1 MFTTSQLEQ
10 SLKELQVS
18 DFFII
23 NLCGMY
29 CHSFCPKISDSQEK
43 STAVQWVPSKYSSD
57 AVSQYVLVRPPRAP
71 CGNRQLFG
79 FPITREELWNMGT
92 IAFHQIKPNETLP
105 DDHFFIV
112 MNSLSFVRVYLKLR
126 ICTLANGKV
135 VGDSQNIPPEC
146 VCVSSGDV
154 LVLVLWRDT
163 ESERACPTQRQ
174 VQSLEMK
181 LKRSPGWWVEV
192 PVRMHVHS
200 ESRSTDTIYYFS
212 AILMNSAL

>member
-10 SLKELQVS
+10 SLKKLQ
-18 DFFII
+18 
-23 NLCGMY
+23 
-29 CHSFCPKISDSQEK
+29 ISDSQEK

-57 AVSQYVLVRPPRAP
+57 VSQYVLVRPPRAP

-79 FPITREELWNMGT
+79 FPIIREELWNMGT

-112 MNSLSFVRVYLKLR
+112 MNSLSFVRVYLNLR
-126 ICTLANGKV
+126 ICTLAYGKV
-135 VGDSQNIPPEC
+135 VGDSKNIPPE
-146 VCVSSGDV
+146 
-154 LVLVLWRDT
+154 DT

-192 PVRMHVHS
+192 P
-200 ESRSTDTIYYFS
+200 
-212 AILMNSAL
+212 